1 MNNHLKSTKIWPAIF
16 LLFVAGLYTVTA
28 RAVIPDNISYQGYL
42 TDSTGSPI
50 NVPVSVTFSLYNV
63 SAGGVALWSDT
74 QVVSASNGLFSVQ
87 LGGGGNP
94 FPAGVF
100 GEPLWLGTDV
110 ASDGEMFPRR
120 PLASASYAHVA
131 DDAFM
136 LEGFSASSL
145 DQSAHVLN
153 MANPHNV
160 TGAQIGAATLA
171 DIILHTAD
179 PSAHHTKTSNF
190 SELAG
195 AVTDGQI
202 PAAITRDSEL
212 AGHTS
217 DAAAHHPQTTSLPWS
232 SITSMP
238 AGFADNVDNDSGGDI
253 TAVLAGT
260 GLTGGGIIGDVGLSV
275 QVPLGLSGNA
285 SSIITGTNASTVGL
299 SKGVYG
305 VMSSTAAG
313 GSSAG
318 VRGEN
323 KSTSGSGIGVW
334 GSQAGSGWGTYGFA
348 PSGRGV
354 YGASTSGVGGYFSST
369 TGYGLIVQSGNVGI
383 GTTAP
388 QTQMSLA
395 GTGSAQGIRLGQGE
409 TTAVS
414 LYHTSAALR
423 MSAPNSRFQF
433 GSLEYIEDCGANC
446 IAFPSADV
454 GLGTATPAT
463 RLHIDG
469 TMTDAS
475 LANGSGVFLIGAET
489 SVNMIFDNNEI
500 IARNNGVAS
509 KLYLNK
515 GGTHVVVPG
524 IQITGGADL
533 VEPFEVN
540 SPDDI
545 KPGMVMAIDIDNPGQ
560 LRIAYK
566 AYDRTVAGIVSG
578 ANGINPG
585 ISMAQ
590 EDSIA
595 DGSMPIALTGRL
607 YALADASFN
616 DIQPGDLLTT
626 STTPGHV
633 MKVTDHNRA
642 QGSIIGKAMTPLS
655 GGKGYVL
662 VLVSMQ

>member
-1 MNNHLKSTKIWPAIF
+1 MNNRLKNTKIWPAIF

-42 TDSTGSPI
+42 TDSSGSPI
-50 NVPVSVTFSLYNV
+50 DVPVSVTFSLFNV
-63 SAGGVALWSDT
+63 SLGGVALWSDT

-94 FPAGVF
+94 FPAGIF
-100 GEPLWLGTDV
+100 GEPLWLAINV
-110 ASDGEMFPRR
+110 ASDGEMSPRR
-120 PLASASYAHVA
+120 PLVSAAYAHVA

-145 DQSAHVLN
+145 DQSAHVAD

-171 DIILHTAD
+171 DIVLHAAD
-179 PSAHHTKTSNF
+179 SSAHHIKTSNF

-195 AVTDGQI
+195 AVADGQI

-212 AGHTS
+212 ASHTS
-217 DAAAHHPQTTSLPWS
+217 DAAAHHSKTTSLPWD
-232 SITSMP
+232 SIASKP

-260 GLTGGGIIGDVGLSV
+260 GLSGGGIIGDVALSV
-275 QVPLGLSGNA
+275 QVPLGLSGN
-285 SSIITGTNASTVGL
+285 SGSIITGTNASTLAL

-313 GSSAG
+313 SSSAG

-323 KSTSGSGIGVW
+323 KSISGSGIGVW
-334 GSQAGSGWGTYGFA
+334 GSQAGSGWGMYGFA

-354 YGASTSGVGGYFSST
+354 YGASTSGVGGYFTST
-369 TGYGLIVQSGNVGI
+369 TGYGLIVQNGSVGI

-388 QTQMSLA
+388 QTRMSLA
-395 GTGSAQGIRLGQGE
+395 GTGIAEGIRLGQGE
-409 TTAVS
+409 STPVS
-414 LYHTSAALR
+414 LYHTAAALR

-433 GSLEYIEDCGANC
+433 GSLEYIEDCGGNC
-446 IAFPSADV
+446 IAFPAVDI

-469 TMTDAS
+469 TMVDAS
-475 LANGSGVFLIGAET
+475 LANGSGVFLIGPET
-489 SVNMIFDNNEI
+489 GINIIFDNNEI
-500 IARNNGVAS
+500 IARNNGIAS

-560 LRIAYK
+560 LRIADK

-607 YALADASFN
+607 YALADASFS